1 MRDVAIVNGTVI
13 TESGLIPNGNI
24 LVESGKITKIT
35 QARIPDASN
44 QIDAGGHYV
53 SPGFVDLHIHGFGG
67 FDATHGDVGSLVGMN
82 NALVKHGTTNFLP
95 TLVSMP
101 IFMHLR
107 KS

>member
-35 QARIPDASN
+35 QARLPGASN